1 MWEIEDNNKKEPDY
15 KVFEVI
21 STLFAIAFTVGL
33 FFKFL
38 FF

>member
-1 MWEIEDNNKKEPDY
+1 MWEIEDNKKKEPDY

-21 STLFAIAFTVGL
+21 STLFAIAFAAGL